1 MFISEP
7 GSNDLHLFACL
18 THTHKWGYS
27 VRGYKVSLNETTN
40 RNEIK
45 EICKGSPQWPQQFY
59 LMSNEAILSKGE
71 GLMARCSYNTMD
83 SPNDIS
89 MGKKR
94 YLNYMNRILLYMIII
109 PELSKVYF
117 LTFYFDRSSP
127 FQ

>member
-1 MFISEP
+1 MRLWYSRPIYNVYFRFKTHSTALILQAQMFLSESR
-7 GSNDLHLFACL
+7 SNDLHIFAYL

-59 LMSNEAILSKGE
+59 PMSKEAILSDGD

-83 SPNDIS
+83 SPNDII
-89 MGKKR
+89 MGKTR
-94 YLNYMNRILLYMIII
+94 YLN
-109 PELSKVYF
+109 
-117 LTFYFDRSSP
+117 
-127 FQ
+127 